1 MREQSL
7 SSPAGLNES
16 ELVRESGSQVPLAAG
31 VRQGGGAGAE
41 VSFSLATASVSSREA
56 SDCRPEAALGQR
68 GWWSGGSIGYTMRKS
83 KDKSEVLEST
93 GTFVSI
99 SHSLWPTVIFRGW
112 WLHFCFPKLMQI
124 HFCLTQ
130 TQNHTGKGIM
140 RNRAACPSLTQNSPS
155 TSLKLIVLVLH
166 LHSWKEVS
174 WLLICLLRYLSA
186 RKGRTWGGECKYFV
200 FVISVISDSLWP
212 HGL

>member
-7 SSPAGLNES
+7 SSLAGLNES
-16 ELVRESGSQVPLAAG
+16 ELARESGSQVPLDAG

-93 GTFVSI
+93 GTFVSL
-99 SHSLWPTVIFRGW
+99 SHSL
-112 WLHFCFPKLMQI
+112 
-124 HFCLTQ
+124 
-130 TQNHTGKGIM
+130 
-140 RNRAACPSLTQNSPS
+140 
-155 TSLKLIVLVLH
+155 
-166 LHSWKEVS
+166 
-174 WLLICLLRYLSA
+174 
-186 RKGRTWGGECKYFV
+186 
-200 FVISVISDSLWP
+200 
-212 HGL
+212 